1 MRASGHN
8 GRRAAHGYGPTREP
22 LYISGS
28 RVGKRADTSA
38 LVCYFDD
45 TTPIG
50 RSPEPG
56 PPGLIS
62 GNWTSRYADQALSNR
77 RAVARKGE

>member
-8 GRRAAHGYGPTREP
+8 GRRAAHGYEPTHEP

-50 RSPEPG
+50 RSPEPR
-56 PPGLIS
+56 PS
-62 GNWTSRYADQALSNR
+62 GAHFWQLDLSLR
-77 RAVARKGE
+77 RSGAI